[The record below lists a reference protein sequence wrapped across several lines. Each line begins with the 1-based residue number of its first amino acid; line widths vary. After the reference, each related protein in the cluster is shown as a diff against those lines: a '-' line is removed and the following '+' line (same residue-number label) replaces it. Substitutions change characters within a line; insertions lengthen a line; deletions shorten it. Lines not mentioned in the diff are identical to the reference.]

1 MVLRQEDMPFTKDG
15 ICPDMIINPHA
26 IPSRMTINQLF
37 EVVLGKACC
46 MDGLLGDSTPFLNN
60 DISEY
65 FDHLQSH
72 NFQKY
77 GDEIMYS
84 GVTGEQIHT
93 NIFIGP
99 TYYQRLKIMVEDKM
113 YSRATGPIQQ
123 LVRQP
128 AAGRAQQGGLRIGE
142 MERDAI
148 LAYGTADFLQESVMK
163 RSDAYKV
170 KVNKTSGM
178 LSDDKN
184 DKNICDVELPYS
196 CKLFLQELQCMSIV
210 PRLIVD
216 DDEQHILSQLFENNE
231 PEYSDD
237 EEEEEED

>member
-1 MVLRQEDMPFTKDG
+1 MLKNRSPGIGDKFTSRCGQKGMCGMILEQWDMPFTNQG
-15 ICPDMIINPHA
+15 ITPDIIINPHA

-37 EVVLGKACC
+37 EVVLGKSCC
-46 MDGLLGDSTPFLNN
+46 MDGVLGDSTPFLNN
-60 DISEY
+60 DIHEY
-65 FDHLQSH
+65 FDHLQIH
-72 NFQKY
+72 GYEKY

-84 GVTGEQIHT
+84 GITGEQIHT

-128 AAGRAQQGGLRIGE
+128 ASGRAQQGGLRIGE

-148 LAYGTADFLQESVMK
+148 IAYGTAHFLQESVMK
-163 RSDAYKV
+163 RSDAFKV

-178 LSDDKN
+178 LSDDKY
-184 DKNICDVELPYS
+184 DKNVCSVELPYS
-196 CKLFLQELQCMSIV
+196 CKLFIQELQCMSI
-210 PRLIVD
+210 ITT
-216 DDEQHILSQLFENNE
+216 FKCW
-231 PEYSDD
+231 
-237 EEEEEED
+237 

>member
-1 MVLRQEDMPFTKDG
+1 
-15 ICPDMIINPHA
+15 
-26 IPSRMTINQLF
+26 
-37 EVVLGKACC
+37 

-60 DISEY
+60 NINEY
-65 FDHLQSH
+65 FDHLQS
-72 NFQKY
+72 NGFQKY

-84 GVTGEQIHT
+84 GITGEQIHT

-148 LAYGTADFLQESVMK
+148 IAYGTAGFLQESVMK
-163 RSDAYKV
+163 RSDAYKI
-170 KVNKTSGM
+170 NINQTSG
-178 LSDDKN
+178 LPSYDIN
-184 DKNICDVELPYS
+184 DKNICSVELPYS
-196 CKLFLQELQCMSIV
+196 CKLFMQELQCMSIV
-210 PRLIVD
+210 PRLNVND
-216 DDEQHILSQLFENNE
+216 DDNDILNTIFKENNKKNDDDLVYDE
-231 PEYSDD
+231 EEYEDD
-237 EEEEEED
+237 EEDDINED

>member
-1 MVLRQEDMPFTKDG
+1 
-15 ICPDMIINPHA
+15 
-26 IPSRMTINQLF
+26 
-37 EVVLGKACC
+37 
-46 MDGLLGDSTPFLNN
+46 
-60 DISEY
+60 
-65 FDHLQSH
+65 
-72 NFQKY
+72 
-77 GDEIMYS
+77 MYS

-113 YSRATGPIQQ
+113 YSRATGPMQQ

-148 LAYGTADFLQESVMK
+148 LAYGTANFLQESVMK

-170 KVNKTSGM
+170 MVNKTSGM
-178 LSDDKN
+178 LSDYKT
-184 DKNICDVELPYS
+184 DKNICQVELPYS

-210 PRLIVD
+210 PRLNVEE
-216 DDEQHILSQLFENNE
+216 DEKNILHDLFKNNE
-231 PEYSDD
+231 NEYSDD
-237 EEEEEED
+237 DEIDDELFDGLG